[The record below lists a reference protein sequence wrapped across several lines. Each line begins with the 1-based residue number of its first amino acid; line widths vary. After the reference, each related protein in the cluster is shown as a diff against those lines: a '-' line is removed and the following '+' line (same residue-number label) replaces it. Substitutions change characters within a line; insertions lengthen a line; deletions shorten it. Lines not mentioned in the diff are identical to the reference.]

1 MPAVAEIRPC
11 QPLCVP
17 AEVMFERAAEVVDVT
32 GRLGMMGDRV
42 GVLALISYLSLM
54 ASSAADYCGTFV
66 TNEGMMPG

>member
-1 MPAVAEIRPC
+1 
-11 QPLCVP
+11 
-17 AEVMFERAAEVVDVT
+17 MFERAAEVVDVT